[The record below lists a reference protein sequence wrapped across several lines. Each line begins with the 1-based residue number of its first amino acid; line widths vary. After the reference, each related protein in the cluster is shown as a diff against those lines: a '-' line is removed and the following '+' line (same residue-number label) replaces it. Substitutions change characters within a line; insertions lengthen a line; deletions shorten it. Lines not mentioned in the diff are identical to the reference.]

1 MVLCE
6 LTHYHAPRTLG
17 HLRSS
22 SAPTMALPPPP
33 DDELEQERDREQ
45 RRPRVGQRPPHLAQP
60 RDLPGPHV
68 QGRALPRGLSP
79 GLGRQEGEQQRRNE
93 SHYQGQPGETS
104 HRLAASL
111 PAQAGVGR
119 RDLSLLRGRT
129 TAAPC
134 WRWPCSQAERLRQR
148 DAVPFAGA

>member
-45 RRPRVGQRPPHLAQP
+45 RRPRVGQRPPHLTQP

-79 GLGRQEGEQQRRNE
+79 GLGRQEGEQECRE
-93 SHYQGQPGETS
+93 EPEDQGQSSEAT
-104 HRLAASL
+104 
-111 PAQAGVGR
+111 R
-119 RDLSLLRGRT
+119 RHPRS
-129 TAAPC
+129 PF
-134 WRWPCSQAERLRQR
+134 SQAPVRKHMATLAPGWSRITQR
-148 DAVPFAGA
+148 PPLATATRRRRRKPRGCSR